1 MHATQHLEMYI
12 ITPGTPG
19 GCSKTIKFIIVIVFY
34 NDSKSQTLKDKL
46 VFAVAVVNP
55 NIPTEGGKLTYIF
68 LLVLLQLML

>member
-46 VFAVAVVNP
+46 VFAVAVYFKQ
-55 NIPTEGGKLTYIF
+55 IKLAVST
-68 LLVLLQLML
+68 